1 MKVNMER
8 QSVSMRDDKRA
19 PNKMQIE
26 ILENCRLKDFIQ
38 ILSRSYCPNLT
49 EKRCVWV
56 LWDRHKAVAVFDSK
70 TKKYKGF
77 YDENMLL
84 KDIII
89 RDDDVEMFLYYKR
102 AADIE
107 YVLEELIEELL
118 IG

>member
-1 MKVNMER
+1 MKVIMER
-8 QSVSMRDDKRA
+8 QSVSMRDDKMA
-19 PNKMQIE
+19 PNKMKIE

-38 ILSRSYCPNLT
+38 ILSKSYCPDLR
-49 EKRCVWV
+49 EKRGVWV
-56 LWDRHKAVAVFDSK
+56 LWDRHKAVAVFDSM

-84 KDIII
+84 KDIIN
-89 RDDDVEMFLYYKR
+89 RDDDVEMYLYYKG
-102 AADIE
+102 ATDIE

>member
-1 MKVNMER
+1 MKVRMER

-19 PNKMQIE
+19 PNEMKIE
-26 ILENCRLKDFIQ
+26 ILENCRLKDFIE
-38 ILSRSYCPNLT
+38 ILSKSYCPAVS
-49 EKRCVWV
+49 EKNAMWV
-56 LWDRHKAVAVFDSK
+56 LWDRYKAVAVFDSI

-84 KDIII
+84 KDIIN
-89 RDDDVEMFLYYKR
+89 RDDDVEMYLYYKG
-102 AADIE
+102 ATDIK

>member
-1 MKVNMER
+1 MLVIMER

-19 PNKMQIE
+19 PNTMKIE

-38 ILSRSYCPNLT
+38 ILIKSYCPDLIQ
-49 EKRCVWV
+49 KKCVWV
-56 LWDRHKAVAVFDSK
+56 LWDRYKAVAVFDSR

-84 KDIII
+84 KDIVN
-89 RDDDVEMFLYYKR
+89 RDGDAQMYLYYKG
-102 AADIE
+102 ATDIE
-107 YVLEELIEELL
+107 YVLEELIEEVL